1 LDECDLPLAR
11 ELVVRRLRALYLAAE
26 HVAERD
32 DAVGEL
38 VHRHAEESARAE
50 RRQVDL
56 ALEDLDVPA

>member
-1 LDECDLPLAR
+1 
-11 ELVVRRLRALYLAAE
+11 VRRLRALYLAAE